1 VSKLIIGLTGGIGS
15 GKTTT
20 ANFFKQLNID
30 VIDADE
36 ISREIVS
43 PTSPATREIAEHF
56 GAEILQRNGHLNRTL
71 LRKIVFAHPDQKA
84 WLEQL
89 LHPQIIAILVTRIQ
103 QATSPYCV
111 AVIPL
116 LFELHLESLVDRI
129 LIINISPTLQ
139 QQRAA
144 RRDDVTPGE
153 ITAIMQQQMN
163 AAQRIA
169 QADDIINN
177 DGSLEELQAQ
187 VKQLH
192 ESYLAQ
198 VGKL

>member
-1 VSKLIIGLTGGIGS
+1 MSKLTIGLTGGIGS
-15 GKTTT
+15 GKTTV
-20 ANFFKQLNID
+20 ANFFRQLNID

-43 PTSPATREIAEHF
+43 PTSPATREIAAHF
-56 GAEILQRNGHLNRTL
+56 GAEILRRNGHLNRAL
-71 LRKIVFAHPDQKA
+71 LRKIIFAHPEQKV

-89 LHPQIIAILVTRIQ
+89 LHPQIIAILATRIQ
-103 QATSPYCV
+103 QATSPYCI

-116 LFELHLESLVDRI
+116 LFELHLESMVDRI
-129 LIINISPTLQ
+129 LIIDISPALQ
-139 QQRAA
+139 TQRAA
-144 RRDDVTPGE
+144 YRDDVTLGE
-153 ITAIMQQQMN
+153 ITVIMQQQLTT
-163 AAQRIA
+163 AQRMA

-177 DGSLEELQAQ
+177 DGSLEELQFQ

-192 ESYLAQ
+192 QSYLAQ